1 MLAKPT
7 SLPPTSDCIS
17 LLIDPGKECGSAKD
31 NFNIISLDLL
41 LMKAMHVRF
50 HLIFILPSFFFRLRL
65 EASAFWHHLNIRHH
79 LLDKI
84 LFVLLPG

>member
-41 LMKAMHVRF
+41 FMKAMIPSNF
-50 HLIFILPSFFFRLRL
+50 HSSFLFFRLRL
-65 EASAFWHHLNIRHH
+65 GSNNRLNKWASPSPPLRSYLSPQFEL
-79 LLDKI
+79 
-84 LFVLLPG
+84 

>member
-17 LLIDPGKECGSAKD
+17 LRIDPGKECGSAKD

-41 LMKAMHVRF
+41 FMKAMHVRF
-50 HLIFILPSFFFRLRL
+50 HLIFILPSFF
-65 EASAFWHHLNIRHH
+65 SD
-79 LLDKI
+79 LD
-84 LFVLLPG
+84 